1 MFKTLVKSTLSA
13 ALASTLLTFT
23 AQADEIKVGGK
34 NFTEQL
40 LLAEIT
46 SELLEAKGFDVAKLD
61 GMGTSVLRAAQE
73 NGQVDIYWEYTGTSL
88 ITFNK
93 IEDKLT
99 AEETYAKV
107 KELDAQVGI
116 TWLDASN
123 ANNTYALAVRAADD
137 KGLST
142 LSDLAAA
149 YNGDTAPKMGVN
161 AEFPKRPDG
170 LPGLEETYGFD
181 IGRKDIAP
189 MQSGLIYDA
198 LKGGQVD
205 VGLVFATDGRIAAFD
220 FKVLADDKGFFPAYA
235 ITPTI
240 RTEVLEAH
248 PEIGVL
254 LNGVSAVLTDDLMQ
268 SLNARVDVDKE
279 TIEDVASSFLAEQ
292 GLI

>member
-13 ALASTLLTFT
+13 ALAATLLTFS

-116 TWLDASN
+116 TWLDASH
-123 ANNTYALAVRAADD
+123 ANNTYALAVRASDD

-220 FKVLADDKGFFPAYA
+220 FKVLVDDKGFFPAYA